1 MLSNII
7 LIILLLTIIYGYL
20 IILVIKKTN
29 FKNKIVLVLSIIFFF
44 IAIQFEFFGN
54 LGYPTME
61 DIPKKF
67 KLISIYRDDSKK
79 FYLLVKDI
87 DNRLPPRLYSLN
99 YSKNLDDT
107 LSQASSD
114 IEKGFNIIG
123 EKTNDH
129 SQNYYGIRFKRIK
142 QSLPLK

>member
-1 MLSNII
+1 
-7 LIILLLTIIYGYL
+7 
-20 IILVIKKTN
+20 
-29 FKNKIVLVLSIIFFF
+29 
-44 IAIQFEFFGN
+44 
-54 LGYPTME
+54 ME

-123 EKTNDH
+123 EKTNDY